1 MGDDQKKK
9 KQSHMRALYLLI
21 RGTEYPQQTA
31 CPYWISVKN
40 KWWKEKGVTLHWCS
54 SLSGLIDF

>member
-1 MGDDQKKK
+1 MGNDQKKK

-21 RGTEYPQQTA
+21 PGTEYPQQTA

-40 KWWKEKGVTLHWCS
+40 KW
-54 SLSGLIDF
+54 

>member
-1 MGDDQKKK
+1 MLKNQRANFSFMSKT
-9 KQSHMRALYLLI
+9 HMRALYLLI

-40 KWWKEKGVTLHWCS
+40 KW
-54 SLSGLIDF
+54 